1 VTLRLACAALLAVT
15 TGVAVAQPA
24 PSIALTGKAIQGG
37 WMRGQAPAGTTAL
50 LLDGKP
56 VPLAADRTFF
66 IAFDRD
72 APAQAMLVA
81 QRPGHPDLAQ
91 PIVVAPRA
99 WAIQNVNV
107 ALRPPGLPDAEFER
121 VRAGELAQIR
131 AARAQASDAQGWR
144 QAMLKPAAGRISG
157 HFGAQRIYQG
167 QPGAYHSGTDIAGG
181 AGAPI
186 LAPADGVIVLAAE
199 TPFTLE
205 GHLVILDH
213 GMGLNSAFLHA
224 SVLKVKVG
232 DRVAQ
237 GQEIARIGSTGR
249 ATGPHLHWGLT
260 WQGRRL
266 DPELFLEQTGPAQ

>member
-1 VTLRLACAALLAVT
+1 MAVAAGIA
-15 TGVAVAQPA
+15 AAQPA
-24 PSIALTGKAIQGG
+24 PLIALRGKAIQGG

-56 VPLAADRTFF
+56 VPLAADGAFL

-72 APAQAMLVA
+72 AAPQATLVA
-81 QRPGHPDLAQ
+81 QRSGLPDLVQ
-91 PIVVAPRA
+91 PIAVAPRA

-107 ALRPPGLPDAEFER
+107 ALRPPGLPDAEFQR
-121 VRAGELAQIR
+121 IRAGELAQIK
-131 AARAQASDAQGWR
+131 AARAQATDAQGWR

-157 HFGAQRIYQG
+157 HFGSQRIYQG

-186 LAPADGVIVLAAE
+186 LAPADGVVVLAAE

-232 DRVAQ
+232 DRVVQ

-260 WQGRRL
+260 WQGKRL
-266 DPELFLEQTGPAQ
+266 DPELFL